1 MAHDDPVM
9 AIEPADRPSG
19 FDRRTRVAFELAT
32 WGMAAILVACAALP
46 TTDAVSRG
54 GLLFCAALLVV
65 FAATWFHLLPE
76 AVFGRMNFVVGT
88 AISQVVAGIL
98 LVLTGDVSS
107 PYFAFFLLPTLATTF
122 AMRLSGTIVTGV
134 IATVTFF
141 TIMLSDIVVGQ
152 ADQAEIALGSIRMT
166 AIVAT
171 VAMTALIARTM
182 EATRATLGQRTLDL
196 AAQNVELGVARS
208 VGLALARARD
218 RSEIMRAVLDVA
230 RQSLGVDRIFFFTGA
245 DAINGHTVAASGA
258 SEYFESDATLRD
270 SPRQR
275 ALRTRRTVVVSDATQ
290 EAAISER
297 VRTKYGMAAA
307 LFIPLIHRGDLIGL
321 LVLSCAS
328 PSEWTP
334 GELRLGEAIAEASA
348 PTLAA
353 LLALEEV
360 KEQRERLADRTKVLE
375 GMNQLVEALALGSDE
390 ASTAEVAARSIS
402 QAFRLGA
409 ATTLLTDPSIAL
421 LEPIGIT
428 GGASVHPVVNG
439 PTNCPTI
446 RSGRIF
452 RVSSGTDAVI
462 CPYMPFRAGS
472 HGYVCAPLIAAGD
485 PVGALFMEP
494 AADSVLEEAF
504 TVAAADRVALAIA
517 NRRVLETAKRQATT
531 DGLTGLHNRHFLA
544 EQLRLLQSLAERH
557 GQKYAVVAMDI
568 DDLKRVNDTHGHEMG
583 DLALR
588 GFANVV
594 KKTTR
599 GSDAGV
605 RTGGDEF
612 LVLLPHGGADD
623 ARVLAGRVREAVAAQ
638 GRAEPHTAIT
648 VSFGVAEWRPGRTA
662 EQVLE
667 AADGMLYAAKRA
679 GKDRIATEAPAA
691 GAET

>member
-1 MAHDDPVM
+1 MTTQ
-9 AIEPADRPSG
+9 PAVREAG
-19 FDRRTRVAFELAT
+19 FDRRTRLAFEIAT
-32 WGMAAILVACAALP
+32 WGTAVVLLGCAALP
-46 TTDAVSRG
+46 TTDPGSRA
-54 GLLFCAALLVV
+54 GLLLCAGLLAV
-65 FAATWFHLLPE
+65 FAVLWFHLLPE
-76 AVFGRMNFVVGT
+76 SVFGHMRFLVGT
-88 AISQVVAGIL
+88 AISQVIAGIL
-98 LVLTGDVSS
+98 LVLTGDIES
-107 PYFAFFLLPTLATTF
+107 PYFVFYFLPTVATVF
-122 AMRLSGTIVTGV
+122 AVQVSGTIVVGV
-134 IATVTFF
+134 IATITLVT
-141 TIMLSDIVVGQ
+141 IIVMDIAFGG
-152 ADQAEIALGSIRMT
+152 AEEPEIALGAIRLT
-166 AIVAT
+166 ALVAT
-171 VAMTALIARTM
+171 VAMTTLVTRTM
-182 EATRATLGQRTLDL
+182 YETRAALRQRTLDL
-196 AAQNVELGVARS
+196 ATQNAELGVARS

-218 RSEIMRAVLDVA
+218 LGEIMRAVLDVA
-230 RQSLGVDRIFFFTGA
+230 RQSLGVERIFFFTGTEA
-245 DAINGHTVAASGA
+245 LTGHTVAGT
-258 SEYFESDATLRD
+258 SDAEAFVADQTMRN

-275 ALRTRRTVVVSDATQ
+275 VLSTRRTVIVNDAASDPG
-290 EAAISER
+290 ISER

-307 LFIPLIHRGDLIGL
+307 VFIPLIHRGDIVGL
-321 LVLSCAS
+321 LVLSA
-328 PSEWTP
+328 PTPREWTP
-334 GELRLGEAIAEASA
+334 SELRLCEVIAEASA

-353 LLALEEV
+353 NLTLEDV
-360 KEQRERLADRTKVLE
+360 REERAGFADRMKVLE

-390 ASTAEVAARSIS
+390 ASTAEVAARSIA

-421 LEPIGIT
+421 LEPIGIA

-439 PTNCPTI
+439 PTNCPAI

-452 RVSSGTDAVI
+452 RVSSRTDAVI
-462 CPYMPFRAGS
+462 CPYMPFRGGS
-472 HGYVCAPLIAAGD
+472 HGYVCAPLLAAGD

-594 KKTTR
+594 RKTTR
-599 GSDAGV
+599 GSDVGV

-612 LVLLPHGGADD
+612 LVLIPHGGADD
-623 ARVLAGRVREAVAAQ
+623 GRVLAERVREAVAAQ
-638 GRAEPHTAIT
+638 GRSEPHTAIT
-648 VSFGVAEWRPGRTA
+648 VSFGVAEWRRGRTA
-662 EQVLE
+662 EKVLE

-691 GAET
+691 AAET